1 MTAAMIFA
9 AMSTVLQPS
18 PGNPL
23 VAVRLVFR
31 TGSVDD
37 PKGKEGLAALTAAMV
52 GKGGS
57 KAQPYA
63 EAVEA
68 LYPLAA
74 DIRVRADKEVT
85 VVEGMVHRDNVD
97 AYTKLLLERVLE
109 PRFAEDDFTRNRQ
122 DAIDAIAK
130 TLRGNDDE
138 NLGKQALA
146 RAMYGDAHPYGR
158 PTLGTVK
165 GLEAIT
171 LDDVKKFWATHWT
184 RDRLIVGLGGGYPDG
199 FADKLTKELAKLPA
213 KGAAMAK
220 LPAAPKASGVVI
232 VDKPARAT
240 AISIGRPIKV
250 TRSDNDFYPL
260 FLAASYLGEH
270 RTFNGVLMNHMRGVR
285 GMNYGDYAYVENFI
299 QQGGSTFPLPN
310 ITRRGQHFEIWIR
323 PVPPQNAG
331 FALREAIYET
341 DKLVREG
348 IPQAGFDATK
358 EFLTHYSNLWTQDVS
373 RRLGYAIDAVIY
385 GKDLQGELK
394 TRLPKMTKADVDK
407 AIKKYLSAKD
417 LSVGIVADKG
427 SELAKSLESG
437 EPTPMHYDTKGTP
450 DAILEEDKVIE
461 KFPLSL
467 GKIAVVPADQIFEK

>member
-1 MTAAMIFA
+1 MMPAMIFA

-37 PKGKEGLAALTAAMV
+37 PKGKEGLAALVATMV

-57 KAQPYA
+57 KAQAYA
-63 EAVEA
+63 DAVEA

-74 DIRVRADKEVT
+74 DIHVRADKEVT
-85 VVEGMVHRDNVD
+85 VVEGVVHRDNVD

-109 PRFAEDDFTRNRQ
+109 PRFAEDDFARNRQ

-138 NLGKQALA
+138 NLGKQAMGQA
-146 RAMYGDAHPYGR
+146 VYGAAHPYGR

-171 LDDVKKFWATHWT
+171 LDDVKKFWSTHWT
-184 RDRLIVGLGGGYPDG
+184 RDRLIVGVGGGYPEG
-199 FADKLTKELAKLPA
+199 YVEKLTGALGKLPA
-213 KGAAMAK
+213 KGAAAAK
-220 LPAAPKASGVVI
+220 IPPAQKGGRMVI
-232 VDKPARAT
+232 VDKSARAT
-240 AISIGRPIKV
+240 AISIGRAIAV

-260 FLAASYLGEH
+260 YLAASYLGEH

-285 GMNYGDYAYVENFI
+285 GMNYGDYAYVEQFT
-299 QQGGSTFPLPN
+299 QQGGSAFPLPN
-310 ITRRGQHFEIWIR
+310 IPRKGQHFEIWIR
-323 PVPPQNAG
+323 PVPPANAG

-341 DKLVREG
+341 DKLIREG

-358 EFLTHYSNLWTQDVS
+358 EYLLNHAPLLTQDVS
-373 RRLGYAIDAVIY
+373 RRLGYGIDAVIY
-385 GKDLQGELK
+385 GKDLQKELAA
-394 TRLPKMTKADVDK
+394 RLPKMTKADVDK
-407 AIKKYLSAKD
+407 AIKKHLAVKD

-427 SELAKSLESG
+427 TELKKTLEG
-437 EPTPMHYDTKGTP
+437 TAPTPMNYDTKGTP
-450 DAILEEDKVIE
+450 EAILEEDKLIE
-461 KFPLSL
+461 KFPLPPSP
-467 GKIAVVPADQIFEK
+467 ITVVPVDQIFEK